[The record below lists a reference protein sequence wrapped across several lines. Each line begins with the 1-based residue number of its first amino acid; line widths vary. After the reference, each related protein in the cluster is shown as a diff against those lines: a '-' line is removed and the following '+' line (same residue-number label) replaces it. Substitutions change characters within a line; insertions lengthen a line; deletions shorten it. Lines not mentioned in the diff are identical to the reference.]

1 MDSMFDYIVVG
12 GGSAGC
18 VLAARLSESP
28 ANKVLLIEA
37 GRNDVNPFIHIPA
50 TFIRVLLGGR
60 DAQTYTSV
68 PEKSLNGRS
77 FAVWQGRV
85 IGGGS
90 SVNAMIYIRGQA
102 EDYNGWAQ
110 MGCAG
115 WSYDEVLAEFRRFE
129 GNERLDDAFHGT
141 DGELKVSDPRFRH
154 PLSQAFVSA
163 AQETGIR
170 STDDFNGAH
179 QEGVGFYQQTTY
191 RGRRWSSAAA
201 FLNKARNRSNLSIV
215 TDSGVARILFSGR
228 RATGIELLDGRT
240 FACSGEVVLTAGTLS
255 TPKILQLSGVGNAAE
270 LQQHGIAV
278 IADVP
283 GVGENFQ
290 DHVEAAVQGRAKYP
304 VSLLGQD
311 SLFRGARH
319 MLRYM
324 LTRRGLLSSN
334 VVESGAFVDTAGTGL
349 PDVQFHVTPTITS
362 VGGAAPQAIHGIS
375 VNPCVLRPKSRG
387 SVKLR
392 SADPREPGLFVS
404 NALQNSEDVETLV
417 RGIRLGMRI
426 LEAPALARLL
436 DGRVTP
442 TDVDARDDEALRQ
455 YARNVA
461 KTVYHP
467 VGTCRMGPEGDAL
480 AVVDP
485 KLRLRGVDNVRI
497 ADASVMPTL
506 VSGNT
511 NAPTMMIAH
520 RAAEFIL
527 RG

>member
-1 MDSMFDYIVVG
+1 
-12 GGSAGC
+12 
-18 VLAARLSESP
+18 
-28 ANKVLLIEA
+28 
-37 GRNDVNPFIHIPA
+37 
-50 TFIRVLLGGR
+50 
-60 DAQTYTSV
+60 
-68 PEKSLNGRS
+68 
-77 FAVWQGRV
+77 
-85 IGGGS
+85 
-90 SVNAMIYIRGQA
+90 
-102 EDYNGWAQ
+102 
-110 MGCAG
+110 
-115 WSYDEVLAEFRRFE
+115 
-129 GNERLDDAFHGT
+129 
-141 DGELKVSDPRFRH
+141 
-154 PLSQAFVSA
+154 
-163 AQETGIR
+163 
-170 STDDFNGAH
+170 
-179 QEGVGFYQQTTY
+179 
-191 RGRRWSSAAA
+191 
-201 FLNKARNRSNLSIV
+201 
-215 TDSGVARILFSGR
+215 
-228 RATGIELLDGRT
+228 
-240 FACSGEVVLTAGTLS
+240 
-255 TPKILQLSGVGNAAE
+255 
-270 LQQHGIAV
+270 
-278 IADVP
+278 
-283 GVGENFQ
+283 
-290 DHVEAAVQGRAKYP
+290 
-304 VSLLGQD
+304 
-311 SLFRGARH
+311 

-362 VGGAAPQAIHGIS
+362 IGGAAPQAIHGIS

-392 SADPREPGLFVS
+392 SADPREPGLFMS
-404 NALQNSEDVETLV
+404 NALQNPEDVETLV

-485 KLRLRGVDNVRI
+485 KLRLRGVENVRI

>member
-1 MDSMFDYIVVG
+1 VSTIFDYIIVG
-12 GGSAGC
+12 GGSSGC
-18 VLAARLSESP
+18 LLAARLSESP
-28 ANKVLLIEA
+28 DNKVLLIES
-37 GRNDVNPFIHIPA
+37 GRNDVNPYIHIPA

-60 DAQTYTSV
+60 DAQTCVSV
-68 PEKSLNGRS
+68 PETSLNGRS
-77 FAVWQGRV
+77 FALWQGHV

-90 SVNAMIYIRGQA
+90 SVNAMIYIRGHA

-110 MGCAG
+110 MGCTG
-115 WSYDEVLAEFRRFE
+115 WSYDEVLAEFRKFE

-141 DGELKVSDPRFRH
+141 EGELKVSDPRFRH

-163 AQETGIR
+163 AQEAGVR

-179 QEGVGFYQQTTY
+179 QEGAGFYQQTTY

-201 FLNKARNRSNLSIV
+201 FLNKARSRSNLTIV
-215 TDSGVARILFSGR
+215 TDARVARVLFSGR

-240 FACSGEVVLTAGTLS
+240 FACSAEVVLTAGTLS

-278 IADVP
+278 VADVP

-290 DHVEAAVQGRAKYP
+290 DHVEAAVQGRAREP
-304 VSLLGQD
+304 ISLLGED
-311 SLFRGARH
+311 SLLRGAGH
-319 MLRYM
+319 MLRYL

-334 VVESGAFVDTAGTGL
+334 VVESGAFVDTAGAGR
-349 PDVQFHVTPTITS
+349 PDVQFHVTPLITS
-362 VGGAAPQAIHGIS
+362 VGGAVPQAIHGIS
-375 VNPCVLRPKSRG
+375 VNPCVLRPTSRG

-404 NALQNSEDVETLV
+404 NVLQSPEDVETLV
-417 RGIRLGMRI
+417 RGVRLGMRI

-442 TDVDARDDEALRQ
+442 TDVDARDDEALRH
-455 YARNVA
+455 YVRKAA

-485 KLRLRGVDNVRI
+485 KLRLRGVENVRI

-506 VSGNT
+506 ISGNT